1 MTQPIRPTRPKALP
15 VAEAKRRFSELIDR
29 VEQGE
34 QILVSRRGKVVVALV
49 RPRGDHDARAAPV
62 GLAAVAGA
70 LADWNELEAV
80 VAEIYAAR
88 GRAKDRAVPEL
99 D

>member
-1 MTQPIRPTRPKALP
+1 MRRSTRSHQSLP

-34 QILVSRRGKVVVALV
+34 QILVSRRGTVVVALV
-49 RPRGDHDARAAPV
+49 PPRGQHDARPAPV

-70 LADWNELEAV
+70 LADWRELETIV
-80 VAEIYAAR
+80 DEIYAAR
-88 GRAKDRAVPEL
+88 RRSRDRSVPEF